1 MMRLL
6 TFFSGLLVGILGVL
20 FLYPR
25 RAHKKPEPSRSQTW
39 IDIQ

>member
-1 MMRLL
+1 MRLL
-6 TFFSGLLVGILGVL
+6 TFFSGLLAGILGVL

-25 RAHKKPEPSRSQTW
+25 RARKKPKPSRGQTW